1 MIITMNTETMEVEE
15 HLQDIDKSHTST
27 ELETRIANL
36 IATALAGSA
45 IKNYK
50 HKNVRAEYIGR
61 VAGVALDKVRKE
73 PERV

>member
-15 HLQDIDKSHTST
+15 HLQDIDKSHAST

>member
-1 MIITMNTETMEVEE
+1 MKKHTENTLSKKNKRGETGVV
-15 HLQDIDKSHTST
+15 
-27 ELETRIANL
+27 L
-36 IATALAGSA
+36 IAQNRTALAGSA

-50 HKNVRAEYIGR
+50 HKNVRAEYIVR

>member
-1 MIITMNTETMEVEE
+1 VV
-15 HLQDIDKSHTST
+15 
-27 ELETRIANL
+27 L
-36 IATALAGSA
+36 IAQNRTVLAGSA

-73 PERV
+73 PERA

>member
-1 MIITMNTETMEVEE
+1 MEE

-61 VAGVALDKVRKE
+61 VAGVALDKVWKE

>member
-1 MIITMNTETMEVEE
+1 VV
-15 HLQDIDKSHTST
+15 
-27 ELETRIANL
+27 L
-36 IATALAGSA
+36 IAQNRTALAGSA